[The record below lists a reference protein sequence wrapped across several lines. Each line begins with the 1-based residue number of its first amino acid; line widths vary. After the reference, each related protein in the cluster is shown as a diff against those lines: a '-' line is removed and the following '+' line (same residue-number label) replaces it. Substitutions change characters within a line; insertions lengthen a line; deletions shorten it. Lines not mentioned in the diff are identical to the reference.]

1 MLDPSSFAVATG
13 MAAVAVTTKEVTPV
27 TERETSRPLT
37 RARLCL
43 RHHRGITVT
52 EILDKSVKLA
62 VNTATGCIFDIPS
75 ILNRECFDE
84 RREQDPKKRPG
95 F

>member
-1 MLDPSSFAVATG
+1 MLDLSSFAVATG
-13 MAAVAVTTKEVTPV
+13 MAAVAVTTKEV

-52 EILDKSVKLA
+52 EILKICEASCKYRHGLYLR
-62 VNTATGCIFDIPS
+62 NT
-75 ILNRECFDE
+75 LNRECFDE

>member
-1 MLDPSSFAVATG
+1 MLDPSSSAVATG
-13 MAAVAVTTKEVTPV
+13 MAAVAVTTKEV